1 MKKSIKLWPSIKY
14 ALSGFIAGIVV
25 SFLVSYLT
33 HKEVPCSWYDQYV
46 AGDIYYHNTNDGEGY
61 IFKASTDEKLMKN
74 VEWIAKPDN
83 DSLAV
88 FCTGKYRGYFNMHSG
103 GVEIPAKYDHAW
115 LFSEGV
121 AAVDSAG
128 SIRFI
133 KRDGQPAFNAT
144 FPYSNHTAHYLFK
157 GGLCIASNDH
167 QHIGLINHDGDWA
180 LSPEYEAIEHQGG
193 YWKIYKDQRWGL
205 LDANLQQIL
214 PCTYRNISIASNYGI
229 LATEKEHIC
238 SLLSFD
244 GKEVIQP
251 MVISNVSFLY
261 YNDNY
266 PGENSLIQADCLI
279 YNSDPQGLRYGLMTP
294 DGIILTQP
302 IYESI
307 EAINDSLYIG
317 KPQGEIISYRQR
329 DTYEK

>member
-1 MKKSIKLWPSIKY
+1 MHTHCY
-14 ALSGFIAGIVV
+14 YG
-25 SFLVSYLT
+25 YLCA
-33 HKEVPCSWYDQYV
+33 V
-46 AGDIYYHNTNDGEGY
+46 
-61 IFKASTDEKLMKN
+61 
-74 VEWIAKPDN
+74 KPN
-83 DSLAV
+83 NNN
-88 FCTGKYRGYFNMHSG
+88 KM
-103 GVEIPAKYDHAW
+103 
-115 LFSEGV
+115 
-121 AAVDSAG
+121 
-128 SIRFI
+128 
-133 KRDGQPAFNAT
+133 
-144 FPYSNHTAHYLFK
+144 
-157 GGLCIASNDH
+157 
-167 QHIGLINHDGDWA
+167 LINHDGDWA

-193 YWKIYKDQRWGL
+193 YWKIYKNQRWGL